1 MLSFVDFVIVLLF
14 FLLMLYVGIR
24 SSKKINTVKDFV
36 VAGRSL
42 GFGVLLATMVATGMG
57 SGNLFGRSGYAYNAG
72 GAMTVAMV
80 GYTAAMIT
88 AAYFTK
94 AMQKHNVIT
103 VPELFSAVFGK
114 EGNGKNARLIASF
127 MSFLYS
133 ALILGLQ
140 FVAFGTLFSFLGSPW
155 GITPTTG
162 AILGAIITIAYTG
175 LGGMFSVA
183 WTDLIQFVV
192 MVTGVIIVGPIVA
205 IKAAGG
211 YGALLAN
218 ASAAGISTWNPFT
231 GRSAMEI
238 IGLFMVGWTLNAVD
252 PFVWQRIFSAKSFK
266 IARWAIIIN
275 GVICFLFCQGLT
287 QMAIAGR
294 VLLPDLVATY
304 GTAEAVLPA
313 LITTVFPPVVVGLMI
328 SGALATIMSSADS
341 YLLLAGNSL
350 VYDIIAFLK
359 PDLPEEKQIKYLKYS
374 VIAIGAFGLLVGLQM
389 KGMFKMLNFAFS
401 MYGAAIFFPVV
412 AMLYWKKVTAQGV
425 MVSMI
430 VGAAVVIYGY
440 MGGWFPFG
448 FDPQIPALVISVVLL
463 VVVSLL
469 TQPKALP
476 GKVEK

>member
-1 MLSFVDFVIVLLF
+1 MLSFVDLVIVILF
-14 FLLMLYVGIR
+14 FLLMIYVGVR
-24 SSKKINTVKDFV
+24 SSKNVSTVKDFI

-42 GFGVLLATMVATGMG
+42 GLGVTIATLAATGLG
-57 SGNLFGRSGYAYNAG
+57 AGNIFGRSGYAYNAG
-72 GAMTVAMV
+72 GATTVAMV
-80 GYTAAMIT
+80 GNLAAMIT
-88 AAYFTK
+88 AAYFSK
-94 AMQKHNVIT
+94 AMQKYNVIT

-127 MSFLYS
+127 ISFIYS

-162 AILGAIITIAYTG
+162 AILGAIITIVYTG
-175 LGGMFSVA
+175 MGGMFSVA
-183 WTDLIQFVV
+183 WTDVVQFII
-192 MVTGVIIVGPIVA
+192 MVTGVIIIGPIVA

-218 ASAAGISTWNPFT
+218 AKAAGISTWNPFS

-238 IGLFMVGWTLNAVD
+238 FGLFMVGWTLNAVD
-252 PFVWQRIFSAKSFK
+252 PFVWQRIFSAKNLK
-266 IARWAIIIN
+266 IARWALIIN
-275 GVICFLFCQGLT
+275 AAIAFIYVQGLT

-313 LITTVFPPVVVGLMI
+313 LITTVFPPVIVGLMI

-341 YLLLAGNSL
+341 YLLLASNSL
-350 VYDIIAFLK
+350 VYDIIAFMK
-359 PDLPEEKQIKYLKYS
+359 PDMPEEKQVKYLKYS
-374 VIAIGAFGLLVGLQM
+374 VFVIGAFGLLVGLQM
-389 KGMFKMLNFAFS
+389 EGIFKMLNFAFS
-401 MYGAAIFFPVV
+401 VYGAAIFFSVV

-469 TQPKALP
+469 TQPKTLP